1 MICPMRWGPSCLHS
15 HPHREKGLLPRHLRR
30 CREPGP
36 WGGRW
41 RSDPTRSQGSGV
53 THECRRV
60 RSMWLR
66 VPGVVSVWETR
77 RVGGLSRHKAECA
90 FATKVPLWPTE
101 CVKVCLG
108 GGEWAR
114 QRQASAPPGR
124 MKVKGG
130 MGGRL
135 EEDRARFR
143 EGSLQPPSPSGR
155 LVFSRTKS

>member
-1 MICPMRWGPSCLHS
+1 M
-15 HPHREKGLLPRHLRR
+15 
-30 CREPGP
+30 
-36 WGGRW
+36 
-41 RSDPTRSQGSGV
+41 
-53 THECRRV
+53 
-60 RSMWLR
+60 
-66 VPGVVSVWETR
+66 
-77 RVGGLSRHKAECA
+77 GGLSRHKAECA